1 MQLFIPQMGLA
12 DIIRQSML
20 ANFSDI
26 YCESIFSRH
35 KFPFHFQKFDKGI
48 YIHVFCRASIKRCCE
63 PNFLMIASRN
73 DDSE

>member
-1 MQLFIPQMGLA
+1 MQVLSPKMGLA

-48 YIHVFCRASIKRCCE
+48 YIPVFFRSSIKPLLCAE
-63 PNFLMIASRN
+63 LLN
-73 DDSE
+73 DCFPQ